1 VTRAEHVLPKRAPI
15 LCWRCG
21 DDTSAGFDTVNVRG
35 VPQPVHR
42 SGDAT
47 CVPRLVPRPKEGR

>member
-1 VTRAEHVLPKRAPI
+1 VTRAEHVLPKRVPI

-21 DDTSAGFDTVNVRG
+21 DDTSAGFDLIRIAGRNVAVHKRG
-35 VPQPVHR
+35 
-42 SGDAT
+42 DET